1 MKQIKLNTKRWLFS
15 VFMIGSFLPGFTGE
29 IDYHYVD
36 SVTYHHYVNQ
46 NWDSL
51 IIIGKKAIEHNIDY
65 YYLRMRMGVAYN
77 AKEKYASSAKCF
89 NKALEFNQF
98 DSYANS
104 NLYYSYLNM
113 GKNSRA
119 YRLSKNFSENLKQ
132 SMGIKPK
139 PLELVDLFGG
149 YTFSNNADKNGNIK
163 LFDAKSDMGQQ
174 IIIGDQKYLHAGLM
188 FNIIPSFSLY
198 AGSSF
203 IDIAKRT
210 RFEFAGQ
217 GHENGHEKSFDS
229 YIKQYEF
236 YLNGKIQLDKGW
248 ALNLFAN
255 LLYIST
261 PIIEYQERNFKFIEK
276 DSSFVNW
283 VAGINLQKDFDFIT
297 INAFGTIS
305 KLSKANQGQLG
316 LSCFYYPLGSTKL
329 YGQTEFIGFF
339 ESGGLYDNDQRLLF
353 HQMIGLK
360 LFNKT
365 WLEAEYLSGN
375 LNNVNIKQALVV
387 YNLPEKINFIAGLN
401 LHIFA
406 TKNLE
411 ISLIYNYS
419 DKNGFYKSK
428 NITNGEIKDY
438 TFNYQTQ
445 SIIGGI
451 KWTF

>member
-15 VFMIGSFLPGFTGE
+15 VLLIGSFLPGFSGE
-29 IDYHYVD
+29 IDYPYVD

-51 IIIGKKAIEHNIDY
+51 IIIGKKAIENNIDY
-65 YYLRMRMGVAYN
+65 YYLRMRMGAAYN
-77 AKEKYASSAKCF
+77 AKEKYASSAKSF
-89 NKALEFNQF
+89 KKALEFNQF

-104 NLYYSYLNM
+104 NLYFSFLNM

-119 YRLSKNFSENLKQ
+119 YRLSENFGENLKQ
-132 SMGIKPK
+132 SIGIKPK
-139 PLELVDLFGG
+139 PLELIDLFGG
-149 YTFSNNADKNGNIK
+149 YTFSNNADKNNDIE
-163 LFDAKSDMGQQ
+163 LLDTQSDIGKQ

-188 FNIIPSFSLY
+188 LNIKPALSLY
-198 AGSSF
+198 VGGSF

-210 RFEFAGQ
+210 RFEYAEQ
-217 GHENGHEKSFDS
+217 LYQNEKSFDS
-229 YIKQYEF
+229 YIKQYEL
-236 YLNGKIQLDKGW
+236 YVNGKIQLDKGW
-248 ALNLFAN
+248 ALNLFTK

-261 PIIEYQERNFKFIEK
+261 PIIEYQEQNFKFIEK

-283 VAGINLQKDFDFIT
+283 VAGINLQKDFDFVMVNT
-297 INAFGTIS
+297 FGTVS
-305 KLSKANQGQLG
+305 GLSGGQQGQLG
-316 LSCFYYPLGSTKL
+316 LSCFYYPLGSTSL

-387 YNLPEKINFIAGLN
+387 YNLPEKINFIAGIN
-401 LHIFA
+401 LHIYV

-419 DKNGFYKSK
+419 DKEGIYKSK
-428 NITNGEIKDY
+428 KLYSDEEIAY
-438 TFNYQTQ
+438 SFSYQTQ

>member
-1 MKQIKLNTKRWLFS
+1 LNTKRWLFS
-15 VFMIGSFLPGFTGE
+15 VLMISYFLPGYAGE
-29 IDYHYVD
+29 INYPYVD

-51 IIIGKKAIEHNIDY
+51 IIIGKKAIENNIDY
-65 YYLRMRMGVAYN
+65 YYLRMRMGAAYN

-89 NKALEFNQF
+89 KKALEFNQF

-119 YRLSKNFSENLKQ
+119 YRLSENFSENLKQ

-139 PLELVDLFGG
+139 PLELIDLFGG
-149 YTFSNNADKNGNIK
+149 YTFSNNTDKNNDIE
-163 LFDAKSDMGQQ
+163 LLNTQSDIGKQ

-188 FNIIPSFSLY
+188 FNIKPALSLY
-198 AGSSF
+198 VGGSF

-210 RFEFAGQ
+210 RFEYTEQ
-217 GHENGHEKSFDS
+217 LYQNEKSFDS

-248 ALNLFAN
+248 ALNLFTN

-261 PIIEYQERNFKFIEK
+261 PIIEYQEQNFKFIEK

-283 VAGINLQKDFDFIT
+283 VAGINLQKDFDFVT
-297 INAFGTIS
+297 ISAFGTVS
-305 KLSKANQGQLG
+305 GLSSGQQGQLG

-329 YGQTEFIGFF
+329 YGQTEFTGFF
-339 ESGGLYDNDQRLLF
+339 ESGGLYGNDQRLLF
-353 HQMIGLK
+353 HQMIGIK

-387 YNLPEKINFIAGLN
+387 YNLPEKINFIAGIN
-401 LHIFA
+401 LYIFA

-419 DKNGFYKSK
+419 DKEGIYKSRK
-428 NITNGEIKDY
+428 LYSDEEIAY
-438 TFNYQTQ
+438 SFSYQTQ